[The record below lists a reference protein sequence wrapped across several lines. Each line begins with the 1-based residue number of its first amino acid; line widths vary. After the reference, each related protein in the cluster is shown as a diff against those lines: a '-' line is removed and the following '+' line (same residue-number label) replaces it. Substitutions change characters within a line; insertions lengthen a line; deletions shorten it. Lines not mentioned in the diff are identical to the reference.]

1 MYIMSLAFAFISV
14 QLCELHKGKC
24 PNIMAVAT
32 YSIVGGGST
41 DLVVHVG
48 INATHC
54 VLPIPASHQTT
65 QHSGVVVTQTI
76 NSMLH

>member
-1 MYIMSLAFAFISV
+1 MHV
-14 QLCELHKGKC
+14 CLHLSE
-24 PNIMAVAT
+24 VYT
-32 YSIVGGGST
+32 YLPLST
-41 DLVVHVG
+41 HWVVVHVG

-65 QHSGVVVTQTI
+65 QHSGVCGIVVTQTI